1 MTEQRDENKLIAER
15 RAKLNKLRSGS
26 NTPFPNDFKPKALA
40 DQLEKTYSLATKQDL
55 ETLRH
60 QTSVA
65 GRVMRNRGSFIVIQ
79 DRSGAI
85 QLYVTKHSRVF
96 VKNLDLGD
104 IIGVEGELFK
114 TNVGEKTVL
123 VKKFSILNKS
133 LKPIPIPKTD
143 PEGNVY
149 DQFSDAQ
156 SRYRQRYIDLSLIHI

>member
-104 IIGVEGELFK
+104 IVGVEG
-114 TNVGEKTVL
+114 
-123 VKKFSILNKS
+123 IL
-133 LKPIPIPKTD
+133 
-143 PEGNVY
+143 
-149 DQFSDAQ
+149 
-156 SRYRQRYIDLSLIHI
+156 